1 MVGILLDN
9 EKVFKNLEILSKKK
23 ETELC
28 QIRDNKEFALPIKY
42 VVSNGNQ
49 YMNMILLQQL
59 INEENNIVI
68 YISEMEGI
76 PEICNITGVKYEEKE
91 LLPDEPVFIKLNDER
106 ILPIEIELRFNNRD
120 LGLIYM
126 GVALDIQLLII
137 KIPKENQDIHFNT
150 LNRILSER
158 LDSILISEA
167 RNFRDNSEIVDLGLA
182 ILDSFD
188 RVSDSLIYYAKT
200 KNLSEDERRK
210 ET

>member
-9 EKVFKNLEILSKKK
+9 EKIFKNLEVISKKR
-23 ETELC
+23 ETEIC
-28 QIRDNKEFALPIKY
+28 QIRDNKEFALQMKY

-59 INEENNIVI
+59 INEESNIII

-76 PEICNITGVKYEEKE
+76 LEICNIIGVKYEKD
-91 LLPDEPVFIKLNDER
+91 LLPEEPVFIRLNDER

-150 LNRILSER
+150 LNRILSEK

-167 RNFRDNSEIVDLGLA
+167 RNFRDNSGIVDLGLA